1 MAPSLLLRVFSGTF
15 QVVHRDLKPANI
27 LYADK
32 SGNPEALRIC
42 DFGFAKQL
50 RAGMLAHKQFC
61 GLDNFFIHI
70 N

>member
-1 MAPSLLLRVFSGTF
+1 MASSLLLRVFSGTF

-50 RAGMLAHKQFC
+50 RAGMLAHKHILWFRQLFY
-61 GLDNFFIHI
+61 LD
-70 N
+70 